1 MIKLLRD
8 QCGAVAPFLA
18 ATIFLLIGVGTL
30 AVELPRMATFTTDL
44 QNAADAAAL
53 AGAAEITGLSGSINR
68 ATCAAIN
75 TFTNFQMFG
84 SGSNSVTLGNS
95 SCTAATNVTID
106 FLSAI
111 PSSDSTAIPS
121 SDVTTKDSNARFIR
135 VTIANQ
141 GINFTLA
148 SLFGVY
154 NTTAQVVA
162 VAGNN
167 EEVCQ
172 TPPMFICNPTEP
184 AGNTNASLPVNYD
197 PSLPSPYTTSVAGVS
212 IRGFYAGGG
221 SAQYSPGNF
230 GLLCPAGG
238 KNCNPT
244 SQQMAK
250 LFAAPQGSCIRTQNS
265 QILSKP
271 GVDQNSVQEGLN
283 IRFDD
288 WDNYAAHNWQGT
300 TGFTPAYNVTQ
311 GRSVPKSDT
320 SGNKACPSGGGS
332 NAFPM
337 PTSGT
342 SDALTPDSCLLSNT
356 CTNGNIGDG
365 TWGRTTYFNI
375 NHDMSTIPAALGT
388 NPSPY
393 QVYRWEVQNATS
405 TAPTNP
411 VAPGEA
417 IVGSTSK
424 TSENGQT
431 NNITSPAT
439 GYACSSGQSP
449 DSYSYSYSNVPGDGK
464 STGPN
469 GTTEG
474 SLTFSALVDRRLM
487 PVAIENCIAQNLA
500 GGSQTITPAE
510 WDYAFV
516 IGPMSDPFYS
526 QTYNNNNSA
535 IFFQLLGPMS
545 QTDLTQAVHNVVRL
559 YRR

>member
-1 MIKLLRD
+1 MKKLLRD
-8 QCGAVAPFLA
+8 QCGAAAPFLA
-18 ATIFLLIGVGTL
+18 ATIFLLIGIGAL
-30 AVELPRMATFTTDL
+30 AVELPRMANFTTDL

-53 AGAAEITGLSGSINR
+53 AGAAELTGLNGSINR
-68 ATCAAIN
+68 ATNAAISAFSN
-75 TFTNFQMFG
+75 AQKFG
-84 SGSNSVTLGNS
+84 SGSSTITL
-95 SCTAATNVTID
+95 TAANID
-106 FLSAI
+106 FLSAL
-111 PSSDSTAIPS
+111 PSSDSTSIPS
-121 SDVTTKDSNARFIR
+121 SDVTTTDGDARFIR

-141 GINFTLA
+141 GINFTFA
-148 SLFGVY
+148 SIFGVT
-154 NTTAQVVA
+154 NATAGVTA
-162 VAGNN
+162 VAGND

-184 AGNTNASLPVNYD
+184 TGNTNTALPVNYNPAD
-197 PSLPSPYTTSVAGVS
+197 PAPYTLSVAGIS

-221 SAQYSPGNF
+221 KAQYSPGNF

-265 QILSKP
+265 QILSKT
-271 GVDQNSVQEGLN
+271 GVDQNSVAEGLN

-300 TGFTPAYNVTQ
+300 TGFTPAYDVTQ

-320 SGNKACPSGGGS
+320 NGNKACPSGGGS

-365 TWGRTTYFNI
+365 NWNRTTYFDI
-375 NHDMSTIPAALGT
+375 NHDTSTIPSAMGT
-388 NPSPY
+388 SPSPY

-411 VAPGEA
+411 VAPGET
-417 IVGSTSK
+417 IVGNTSK
-424 TSENGQT
+424 TSENGQSNT
-431 NNITSPAT
+431 ITSPSA

-449 DSYSYSYSNVPGDGK
+449 DTYSYDYSKVPGDGT

-474 SLTFSALVDRRLM
+474 SLAFDSLKDRRLM
-487 PVAIENCIAQNLA
+487 PLAIENCIAQNLA
-500 GGSQTITPAE
+500 GGQQTVTPVE
-510 WDYAFV
+510 WDYAFL

-526 QTYNNNNSA
+526 QTYVNNNSA
-535 IFFQLLGPMS
+535 IFFQLLGKMS
-545 QTDLTQAVHNVVRL
+545 QTDLSQAVHNVVRL
-559 YRR
+559 YRY

>member
-1 MIKLLRD
+1 MKKLVGD

-18 ATIFLLIGVGTL
+18 ATIFLLIGIGALV
-30 AVELPRMATFTTDL
+30 VELPRMATFTTDL

-53 AGAAEITGLSGSINR
+53 AGAAELTGVAGATNR
-68 ATCAAIN
+68 ATNAAISAFSN
-75 TFTNFQMFG
+75 AQLFG
-84 SGSNSVTLGNS
+84 SGSTTITLTSAN
-95 SCTAATNVTID
+95 IQ
-106 FLSAI
+106 FLSAL
-111 PSSDSTAIPS
+111 PSSDSTPIPN
-121 SDVTTKDSNARFIR
+121 SDIIASNAGNIDSQARFIY
-135 VTIANQ
+135 VTIPNQ
-141 GINFTLA
+141 GINFA
-148 SLFGVY
+148 FSSIFGVT
-154 NTTAQVVA
+154 NTTATVTA

-184 AGNTNASLPVNYD
+184 TGNTNTALPVNYNPAD
-197 PSLPSPYTTSVAGVS
+197 PSPYTLSVAGVS
-212 IRGFYAGGG
+212 IRGFYAGGS

-271 GVDQNSVQEGLN
+271 GVDQNSVAEGLN

-288 WDNYAAHNWQGT
+288 WDNYAAHNWQGVA
-300 TGFTPAYNVTQ
+300 GFTPAYNVTQ

-320 SGNKACPSGGGS
+320 NGNKACPSGGGS

-342 SDALTPDSCLLSNT
+342 SDALMPDSCLLSNT

-365 TWGRTTYFNI
+365 TWGRSTYFNV
-375 NHDMSTIPAALGT
+375 NHDSTSVPAALGT

-393 QVYRWEVQNATS
+393 QVYRWEVQNAST

-411 VAPGEA
+411 VTPNEA
-417 IVGSTSK
+417 ISGSTTLK
-424 TSENGQT
+424 TTENGQSNT
-431 NNITSPAT
+431 IASPTT

-449 DSYSYSYSNVPGDGK
+449 DSYSYNYANVPGDGK

-474 SLTFSALVDRRLM
+474 SLTFGALVDRRLM
-487 PVAIENCIAQNLA
+487 PVAIEDCIAQNLA
-500 GGSQTITPAE
+500 GGSQIVTPVE

-545 QTDLTQAVHNVVRL
+545 QTDLSQAVHNVVRL
-559 YRR
+559 YRY